1 MKRFNLS
8 EWAVHHPAL
17 ILFLILAISVAGF
30 FSFRS
35 LGRAEDPNFTIKNV
49 IVTAIWPGAT
59 AQEMQDQVADP
70 IEKKLQELPWFDKVV
85 TYAKPG
91 FAAMNVGF
99 RDNTP
104 AREVPQLFY
113 QLRKKL
119 DDIRG
124 QLPRDLIGPSVN
136 DEYGDVDSIL
146 YMLTGD
152 GADFAQL
159 KKVAEGL
166 RQQLLKVPGVTKVNL
181 YGVQDERIYVEF
193 SHAKLATL
201 GIPPQALFAS
211 LQRQNAVVPAGTVET
226 NAHGSLCASREPS
239 TGQRRWPKPRSRRAA
254 ACSVSA
260 TSRPSPVAS
269 KIRPTPW
276 SASAA
281 SRRLASGSSWP
292 RAQTSWP
299 LDGRSNA
306 AADAFMQAVPQGID
320 IEQVADQP
328 KVVDHAIGEFEHSF
342 LEALGIVLLVSFV
355 SLGWRTGIVVALSV
369 PLVLAITF
377 AVMIARP

>member
-1 MKRFNLS
+1 M
-8 EWAVHHPAL
+8 
-17 ILFLILAISVAGF
+17 
-30 FSFRS
+30 
-35 LGRAEDPNFTIKNV
+35 

-59 AQEMQDQVADP
+59 AQEMQDQVADL
-70 IEKKLQELPWFDKVV
+70 IEKELQELPWFDKVV

-124 QLPRDLIGPSVN
+124 QLPRDLIGPNVN

-201 GIPPQALFAS
+201 GIPPEALFAS

-226 NAHGSLCASREPS
+226 SAQRIPVRI
-239 TGQRRWPKPRSRRAA
+239 TGA
-254 ACSVSA
+254 
-260 TSRPSPVAS
+260 
-269 KIRPTPW
+269 
-276 SASAA
+276 
-281 SRRLASGSSWP
+281 
-292 RAQTSWP
+292 
-299 LDGRSNA
+299 LDGA
-306 AADAFMQAVPQGID
+306 KAVAETPVEAGGRVFRLGD
-320 IEQVADQP
+320 IATVTRGFEDPSDSLVRQRGQP
-328 KVVDHAIGEFEHSF
+328 
-342 LEALGIVLLVSFV
+342 ALG
-355 SLGWRTGIVVALSV
+355 LGVVMAKGANI
-369 PLVLAITF
+369 LAF
-377 AVMIARP
+377 GREVECCGGRLHAGGAAGHRHRAGRRPAEGGRPCHP